1 MTGRPL
7 KVPSA
12 LLQSKSGDAS
22 RQVETPARRPNG
34 VFHGWWI
41 VAAGGVVQ
49 WYTAAVFWRG
59 FQAFFDPIVQTFG
72 WSRGATAGAVSLQRT
87 ESGLISPFVGT
98 VLDKFGPKRAMA
110 FGMAV
115 TGASFMLMSFVQ
127 SLWHFYLAMA
137 LMTVGMSFGTFIVIV
152 ATVGNWFV
160 RKRGKALSALMAAS
174 AIGGFTLP
182 LLVFSIDHF
191 GWRHVLFAVGVG
203 FWVVGL
209 PAVLIVRSRPEDYG
223 QLPDGGPSL
232 VAGGQ
237 AGSQSQGSADG
248 RETNVRVRDAMKMRF
263 FWQLS
268 LATSLGQ
275 LVNSANLLHLPALKQ
290 FGVSGGL
297 AAAAAGSVAFGDL
310 AGRLLTG
317 WAGERYDKRW
327 LLTGAFALQA
337 LGMIGFTLVNLDVG
351 PFTISPALTLPVFVV
366 GFGLGF
372 GASIPVRLSILA
384 DYFGRKSYGSLLGM
398 TSSVSA
404 GFGALGPVFAGV
416 MFDITGSYRTAFAI
430 LTLAL
435 VASIP
440 LSLTLESQSR
450 VAAQARSRAGG
461 PAQPSG

>member
-1 MTGRPL
+1 MTGGPVRG
-7 KVPSA
+7 PSP
-12 LLQSKSGDAS
+12 AS
-22 RQVETPARRPNG
+22 RQAATPAPRAKG
-34 VFHGWWI
+34 LFYGWWI
-41 VAAGGVVQ
+41 VTAGGAVQ
-49 WYTAAVFWRG
+49 WYTSAVFWRG
-59 FQAFFDPIVQTFG
+59 FQAFFDPIVQTFN

-98 VLDKFGPKRAMA
+98 VLEKFGPKRAMA

-115 TGASFMLMSFVQ
+115 TGSSFIVMSFVQ
-127 SLWHFYLAMA
+127 SLWQFYLAMA

-160 RKRGKALSALMAAS
+160 RKRGRALSVLMAAS

-182 LLVFSIDHF
+182 LLVISIDHF
-191 GWRHVLFAVGVG
+191 GWRHVLFAVGIG

-209 PAVLIVRSRPEDYG
+209 PAVFIVRSRPEDYG
-223 QLPDGGPSL
+223 QLPDGGPAP
-232 VAGGQ
+232 AGETGASGQGQ
-237 AGSQSQGSADG
+237 AAYAG
-248 RETNVRVRDAMKMRF
+248 RETNVRVRDALKLRF

-275 LVNSANLLHLPALKQ
+275 LLSSTNLLHLPALKQ
-290 FGVSGGL
+290 FGVSAGL

-310 AGRLLTG
+310 AGRLLVG
-317 WAGERYDKRW
+317 WAGDRYDKRL
-327 LLTGAFALQA
+327 LLTGAFALQT

-351 PFTISPALTLPVFVV
+351 PFTISPAVTLPVFVV

-384 DYFGRKSYGSLLGM
+384 DYFGRKSYGSILGM

-404 GFGALGPVFAGV
+404 GFGALGPVFAGA
-416 MFDITGSYRTAFAI
+416 MFDFTGSYRPAFAV
-430 LTLAL
+430 LTVALA
-435 VASIP
+435 ASIP

-450 VAAQARSRAGG
+450 VAAQARLRASGKTL
-461 PAQPSG
+461 PSA